1 MTFSHSDNDLAR
13 QLGLLG
19 EQLDTNLSQ
28 EFAGLPSI
36 DFSGMVNT
44 DMLAPNNLKLE
55 DQVVSQTGEQEPQD
69 GDSDAEC
76 SDSDIESDNSDD
88 DTAAAPQQPGTF
100 EDLKAEGP
108 TALPTSSNMGSLP
121 VSSAGMHLRGISP
134 SLRVPQSAPQSSQ
147 GFVPLSDINTA
158 SGQGHSHSVSSSPSS
173 AFGNTSSPF
182 DPANTSSI
190 SSEQQKGKRKAD
202 QMDLDTILDPA
213 EKKKQRRLA
222 KNRATAA
229 LSRYVTKV
237 ATSLLAQLLLKE
249 QLQIVNASCHADSIL
264 KLCFFAGKEKRHS
277 CRCCSTGC
285 AHLSRK
291 TAI

>member
-1 MTFSHSDNDLAR
+1 MTVVAASPMTFSHSDNDLAR

-44 DMLAPNNLKLE
+44 DMLAPNKVKLE
-55 DQVVSQTGEQEPQD
+55 SQEVRQTAEQDPQD

-100 EDLKAEGP
+100 EDLEAEGFKAVP
-108 TALPTSSNMGSLP
+108 TASNMGSRP

-134 SLRVPQSAPQSSQ
+134 SLRMSHPAPQTSQ

-173 AFGNTSSPF
+173 AFGNTSSDPF
-182 DPANTSSI
+182 DGANASSVL
-190 SSEQQKGKRKAD
+190 SEQQKGKRKAD

-229 LSRYVTKV
+229 LSRY
-237 ATSLLAQLLLKE
+237 ATEHVSSLMPLKC
-249 QLQIVNASCHADSIL
+249 ISSSC
-264 KLCFFAGKEKRHS
+264 K
-277 CRCCSTGC
+277 
-285 AHLSRK
+285 
-291 TAI
+291 

>member
-1 MTFSHSDNDLAR
+1 MTVVAASPMTFSHSDNDLAR

-36 DFSGMVNT
+36 DFSGMVST
-44 DMLAPNNLKLE
+44 DMLGPNNVKLE
-55 DQVVSQTGEQEPQD
+55 DQEVSQTAEQEPQH

-88 DTAAAPQQPGTF
+88 DTAAAPEQPGIS
-100 EDLKAEGP
+100 EDLKAEGCK
-108 TALPTSSNMGSLP
+108 AVPTSSNMGSLP
-121 VSSAGMHLRGISP
+121 AGLHLRGISP
-134 SLRVPQSAPQSSQ
+134 SLRAPHPAPQTSQ

-173 AFGNTSSPF
+173 AFGNTSSNPF
-182 DPANTSSI
+182 DPANASSGL
-190 SSEQQKGKRKAD
+190 SEQQKGKRKAD

-229 LSRYVTKV
+229 LSRY
-237 ATSLLAQLLLKE
+237 ATQGFEPLLSQF
-249 QLQIVNASCHADSIL
+249 S
-264 KLCFFAGKEKRHS
+264 
-277 CRCCSTGC
+277 
-285 AHLSRK
+285 
-291 TAI
+291 